1 MEDKYETNR
10 LSMSLSRREIE
21 YYIRSHSAEQIK
33 GETDEYISHV
43 HAMCRSMSDLWREC
57 CTPLFIC
64 GVHLEVSIYSM
75 GSPFQS
81 IQIGSKESLM
91 DKIKEAENGAEE
103 CRNPGEERNGRA

>member
-10 LSMSLSRREIE
+10 LSMSLSGSEIE
-21 YYIRSHSAEQIK
+21 DYIRSHSAEQIK

-57 CTPLFIC
+57 CIPLFIC

-75 GSPFQS
+75 GNKIQE
-81 IQIGSKESLM
+81 IQIGGKESLL
-91 DKIKEAENGAEE
+91 DNLIKETMEGSKDGA
-103 CRNPGEERNGRA
+103 GE